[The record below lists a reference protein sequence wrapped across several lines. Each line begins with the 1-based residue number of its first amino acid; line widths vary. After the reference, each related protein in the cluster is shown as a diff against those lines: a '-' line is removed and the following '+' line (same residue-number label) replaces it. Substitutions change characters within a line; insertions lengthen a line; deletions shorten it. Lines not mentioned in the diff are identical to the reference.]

1 MADIN
6 PYAGGSIPSNIYTKK
21 EEGYATKIKEATK
34 EQKENR
40 KKNVNSSGP
49 GNIPSDVYTK
59 KDSGYTTK
67 GNAEKTRRTDEK
79 RTFGERN
86 KAFFNN
92 LAADV
97 FGDRAYDYG
106 NYSDSTLKSMAEKN
120 PGSQE
125 SILAQRELN
134 KRNEAAG
141 MAKKDVMMKGADG
154 EMKDMTFST
163 GNTIEDKKLYG
174 DTPASEIPGILKELG
189 YDPHTVSN
197 EQAAQIIKNRQ
208 NTPATTSAP
217 APSTPSAGGIGTA
230 PANPASAT
238 TDEAALSNGI
248 STDEPTEDLSAPWKD
263 TDEAVESIKNDINN
277 KAAATPEMKSI
288 WQAWKN
294 GDIDKATRN
303 YFLADAIAKFAGDMG
318 NISHAQH
325 ANNMWANIESG
336 NQINPMENVKGEN
349 QWQDYLKTDW
359 KEAQKL
365 KNEARSKEQL
375 GNIDNQLEVSKQRG
389 FDKYLANEKPEI
401 LKDSKWAKM
410 AKEDPNNYAVLM
422 QLGQMVDGKSPL
434 TADQLGNLIDAAG
447 NAKLG
452 NDIGAKQLE
461 MLGLTKQQ
469 AEESLQ
475 ALKFANELNNA
486 TKQYQ
491 ILAQKYGVDSVQAQ
505 NAAMWAQTAG
515 QNLDNTLKSK
525 TMNSNI
531 RKAIGEANNTLY
543 GNTKV
548 NVGAFQTTAGNLA
561 SAGQEGY
568 NLTQGAY

>member
-21 EEGYATKIKEATK
+21 EEGYATKGNAKKT
-34 EQKENR
+34 R
-40 KKNVNSSGP
+40 KKDDR
-49 GNIPSDVYTK
+49 NIFQKAGDK
-59 KDSGYTTK
+59 IKAK
-67 GNAEKTRRTDEK
+67 ANNA
-79 RTFGERN
+79 
-86 KAFFNN
+86 
-92 LAADV
+92 AATV
-97 FGDRAYDYG
+97 FGDRAIDYSQH
-106 NYSDSTLKSMAEKN
+106 SDEKLQEMIKKN
-120 PGSQE
+120 PGSADAAD
-125 SILAQRELN
+125 AQRELN

-141 MAKKDVMMKGADG
+141 MATKAINIKNAQGGTD
-154 EMKDMTFST
+154 DMRFSS
-163 GNTIEDKKLYG
+163 GNTIEDAQTFG
-174 DTPASEIPGILKELG
+174 DTKAKDVPAKLEAMGK
-189 YDPHTVSN
+189 D
-197 EQAAQIIKNRQ
+197 
-208 NTPATTSAP
+208 PATTSREEAAALLKTDNPATPSTPTAGGVGTVPSAP
-217 APSTPSAGGIGTA
+217 APAPTEPEGIST
-230 PANPASAT
+230 
-238 TDEAALSNGI
+238 GI
-248 STDEPTEDLSAPWKD
+248 STDEPTEDLSAPWKS
-263 TDEAVESIKNDINN
+263 TDEAVESIKNDINT

-303 YFLADAIAKFAGDMG
+303 YFIADAIAKFAGDMG

-336 NQINPMENVKGEN
+336 NQLNPMENVKGDN

-389 FDKYLANEKPEI
+389 FDQYLANEKPEI

-410 AKEDPNNYAVLM
+410 AKEDPDSYATLQ
-422 QLGQMVDGKSPL
+422 QLGQMIDGKSPL

-452 NDIGAKQLE
+452 NDIGQKQLE
-461 MLGLTKQQ
+461 MLGLSKQQ

-491 ILAQKYGVDSVQAQ
+491 IATQKYGVDSIQAQ

-515 QNLDNTLKSK
+515 QNLANTFSSRTLDSRVKK
-525 TMNSNI
+525 GIYGGLGINAGPVNI
-531 RKAIGEANNTLY
+531 DSGSAASILGGL
-543 GNTKV
+543 GIPLP
-548 NVGAFQTTAGNLA
+548 AGN
-561 SAGQEGY
+561 
-568 NLTQGAY
+568 